1 MKADTRVRR
10 RISSTPTRTPKTSM
24 LTKIVTPEGEVVAL
38 LRSTLDALSAHI
50 AVLDHTGAIVAVNQ
64 AWRSFA
70 RAAGFV
76 RQDDGLGINYLSVCE
91 RSAQSSPEA
100 AQTAEALREIIG
112 GQRSEFRMEYPCET
126 PEGLRWFQ
134 LRVTR
139 PQPVQTS
146 HIVVA
151 HEDITEVKRAQEA
164 LARLS
169 SRLIQ
174 VQDEER
180 RAIARELHDTTAQ
193 NLLAITLNATRLRE
207 PLGGGG
213 ESARRILA
221 ETLGLAEQ
229 CLQEVRTL
237 SYLLHPPLL
246 DEMGLA
252 SALRW
257 FAEGFS
263 RRSGIDVEVRV
274 IEENVA
280 MLPREIATTLFRVAQ
295 EALSNVHRHSESPS
309 ASIALH
315 RTEQAIRLDVIDR
328 GQGLRGQIEP
338 NTGAQAVGV
347 GISGMRVRVE
357 QLDGRLD
364 IQSSPSG
371 TCVTATV
378 PIPLSSAEAIQ
389 SRVPQHA
396 CADTP
401 LIQERAEWDE

>member
-1 MKADTRVRR
+1 
-10 RISSTPTRTPKTSM
+10 M
-24 LTKIVTPEGEVVAL
+24 LTKIVAPEAEVVAL

-50 AVLDHTGAIVAVNQ
+50 AVLDHTGTIVAVNQ

-70 RAAGFV
+70 RASGFGG
-76 RQDDGLGINYLSVCE
+76 RDDGLGMNYLSVCE
-91 RSAQSSPEA
+91 RSAGTSADA

-112 GQRSEFRMEYPCET
+112 GRRFEFRTEYPCESA
-126 PEGLRWFQ
+126 EGVRWFQ

-139 PQPVQTS
+139 PRSVQTPL
-146 HIVVA
+146 IVVA

-207 PLGGGG
+207 RLSGAS

-246 DEMGLA
+246 DEVGLA
-252 SALRW
+252 SALQW

-263 RRSGIDVEVRV
+263 ERSGIDVEVRV
-274 IEENVA
+274 EENVA
-280 MLPREIATTLFRVAQ
+280 TLPREIATTLFRVAQ
-295 EALSNVHRHSESPS
+295 EALSNVHRHSESRL
-309 ASIALH
+309 ARIALH

-328 GQGLRGQIEP
+328 GRGLRGQIEP
-338 NTGAQAVGV
+338 STGALAVGV
-347 GISGMRVRVE
+347 GISGMRVRLE
-357 QLDGRLD
+357 QLGGRLD

-378 PIPLSSAEAIQ
+378 PIPSSSAEEIQ
-389 SRVPQHA
+389 SGVPHHP

-401 LIQERAEWDE
+401 LSSSKNGQSGTRNAPYTPCG

>member
-207 PLGGGG
+207 RLSGAS

-246 DEMGLA
+246 DEVGLA
-252 SALRW
+252 SALQW

-263 RRSGIDVEVRV
+263 ERSGIDVEVRV
-274 IEENVA
+274 EENVA
-280 MLPREIATTLFRVAQ
+280 TLPREIATTLFRVAQ
-295 EALSNVHRHSESPS
+295 EALSNVHRHSESPL
-309 ASIALH
+309 ARIALH
-315 RTEQAIRLDVIDR
+315 RTEQAIRLDVIDGGR
-328 GQGLRGQIEP
+328 GLRGQIEP
-338 NTGAQAVGV
+338 STGAQAVGV
-347 GISGMRVRVE
+347 GICGMRVRLE
-357 QLDGRLD
+357 QLGGRLD

-378 PIPLSSAEAIQ
+378 PIPSSSAEAIQ
-389 SRVPQHA
+389 SSVPHHS

-401 LIQERAEWDE
+401 LSSSKNGQS